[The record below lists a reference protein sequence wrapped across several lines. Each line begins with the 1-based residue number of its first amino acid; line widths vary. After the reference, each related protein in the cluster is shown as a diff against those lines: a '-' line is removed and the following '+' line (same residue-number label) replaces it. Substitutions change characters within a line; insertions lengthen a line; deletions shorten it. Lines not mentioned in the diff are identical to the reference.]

1 MKLNPSLCGAAP
13 FRELSHL
20 QARPIILAIHG
31 GSHTHIDIFRTLH
44 MGLIL
49 GCRNIIAPLVPRCL
63 YHSIGSNVLQSSRIR
78 IFHKPIFNDI
88 EQLIEFLVLILYI
101 VNEKKRNQKRA

>member
-1 MKLNPSLCGAAP
+1 
-13 FRELSHL
+13 
-20 QARPIILAIHG
+20 
-31 GSHTHIDIFRTLH
+31 

-88 EQLIEFLVLILYI
+88 EQLIELLVLILYI
-101 VNEKKRNQKRA
+101 VNEKKEIKKRA